1 MSSSQMPTVSS
12 SGPLR
17 RSRRTCKR
25 RTPSGRPTRRKPPR
39 GSSVMALAR
48 YRVALR
54 TPGVARVLSAWLV
67 ARLPSG
73 MSSLAIVLVV
83 AQNQGYG
90 RAGVAVGLSV
100 LMTCISNPPLAR
112 LAVSF
117 GPRAVLC
124 PCIPTPPLARLAVS
138 FGPRA
143 VLLVA
148 SVAYAGCLSALAAVP
163 STSYA
168 AQLACCVGA
177 GLTVPPVIAVVR
189 GLWPRLSPP
198 EEVQALYGLEA
209 TMQELT
215 YIVGP
220 TLVAVLAATA
230 GPDTAVV
237 AAGLL
242 GLVGVLALTTSPA
255 LEAHGGPR
263 QRERHRLLRTSRLP
277 LYVGVAFTLTVAF
290 NMTELAVVAFV
301 SGRHASAAAGIVL
314 AAWSAGSML
323 GGLLFAGRGGR
334 VDDGAV
340 AAGCLGVAAS
350 VAVAA
355 AAPARVGLGVI
366 LFIGGMTIAPALGRL
381 YTRVAGVI
389 PEDATIEAFA
399 WIGVGFLAGA

>member
-1 MSSSQMPTVSS
+1 
-12 SGPLR
+12 
-17 RSRRTCKR
+17 
-25 RTPSGRPTRRKPPR
+25 
-39 GSSVMALAR
+39 MAFTH

-54 TPGVARVLSAWLV
+54 TPGVARVLSTSLI
-67 ARLPSG
+67 ARLPNG

-83 AQNQGYG
+83 SQKQGYG
-90 RAGVAVGLSV
+90 RAGVAVGLSIV
-100 LMTCISNPPLAR
+100 MTCISNPLMAR
-112 LAVSF
+112 W
-117 GPRAVLC
+117 
-124 PCIPTPPLARLAVS
+124 AVS

-148 SVAYAGCLSALAAVP
+148 SVAYAAFLSGLASVP
-163 STSYA
+163 SSSYG

-255 LEAHGGPR
+255 LDAHGGPR
-263 QRERHRLLRTSRLP
+263 QRERHRLLRRSRLP

-301 SGRHASAAAGIVL
+301 SGRHASAGAGVAL

-323 GGLLFAGRGGR
+323 GGLLFAGRGGG

-340 AAGCLGVAAS
+340 AAGCLAVGAS
-350 VAVAA
+350 VATAA
-355 AAPARVGLGVI
+355 ASPGRVGLCVI
-366 LFIGGMTIAPALGRL
+366 LFTGGMTIAPALGRL
-381 YTRVAGVI
+381 YTRVAGVV
-389 PEDATIEAFA
+389 PEGASIEAFA
-399 WIGVGFLAGA
+399 WIGVGFLAGASLGAALGGLTVDALGARPTFLLASVAPALMSGVVLVVARRHSSATNVYPLAS

>member
-1 MSSSQMPTVSS
+1 M
-12 SGPLR
+12 
-17 RSRRTCKR
+17 SRRTCRPLTK
-25 RTPSGRPTRRKPPR
+25 SARPTRPKPPPGR
-39 GSSVMALAR
+39 RVMALAH

-54 TPGVARVLSAWLV
+54 TPGVARVLSTSLV

-83 AQNQGYG
+83 SQNQGYG

-100 LMTCISNPPLAR
+100 VMTCISNPL
-112 LAVSF
+112 
-117 GPRAVLC
+117 
-124 PCIPTPPLARLAVS
+124 LARLAVS

-148 SVAYAGCLSALAAVP
+148 SVAYAGFLSALAAVP

-230 GPDTAVV
+230 GPDTAGG

-242 GLVGVLALTTSPA
+242 GPVGGPSPA
-255 LEAHGGPR
+255 PPPPPPPPRGPR
-263 QRERHRLLRTSRLP
+263 QR
-277 LYVGVAFTLTVAF
+277 
-290 NMTELAVVAFV
+290 
-301 SGRHASAAAGIVL
+301 GR
-314 AAWSAGSML
+314 
-323 GGLLFAGRGGR
+323 
-334 VDDGAV
+334 
-340 AAGCLGVAAS
+340 
-350 VAVAA
+350 
-355 AAPARVGLGVI
+355 
-366 LFIGGMTIAPALGRL
+366 
-381 YTRVAGVI
+381 
-389 PEDATIEAFA
+389 
-399 WIGVGFLAGA
+399 

>member
-1 MSSSQMPTVSS
+1 
-12 SGPLR
+12 
-17 RSRRTCKR
+17 
-25 RTPSGRPTRRKPPR
+25 
-39 GSSVMALAR
+39 MALAH

-54 TPGVARVLSAWLV
+54 TPGVARVLSTSLV

-83 AQNQGYG
+83 SQNQGYG

-100 LMTCISNPPLAR
+100 VMTCISNPLLAR
-112 LAVSF
+112 LAVSL
-117 GPRAVLC
+117 GPRAVL
-124 PCIPTPPLARLAVS
+124 I
-138 FGPRA
+138 
-143 VLLVA
+143 VA
-148 SVAYAGCLSALAAVP
+148 SVAYAGFLAALAAVP

-168 AQLACCVGA
+168 AQLACCVGV

-189 GLWPRLSPP
+189 GLWPRISPP

-209 TMQELT
+209 TLQEVT

-230 GPDTAVV
+230 GAGTAVV

-242 GLVGVLALTTSPA
+242 GLVGVLALATSPA
-255 LEAHGGPR
+255 LDAHGGP
-263 QRERHRLLRTSRLP
+263 QRGERHRLLRTSRLP

-290 NMTELAVVAFV
+290 NMTKLAVVAFV

-355 AAPARVGLGVI
+355 AAPARVGLAVI
-366 LFIGGMTIAPALGRL
+366 LFIGGMTIAPALRRPLTPVAGGIPKRASEE
-381 YTRVAGVI
+381 RVAL
-389 PEDATIEAFA
+389 
-399 WIGVGFLAGA
+399 VGRRC

>member
-17 RSRRTCKR
+17 RWRRTCKPL
-25 RTPSGRPTRRKPPR
+25 TPSGTPTRRKPPR

-54 TPGVARVLSAWLV
+54 TPGVARVLSTSLV

-90 RAGVAVGLSV
+90 RAGVAGGVSG
-100 LMTCISNPPLAR
+100 LMTCISHPLLAR
-112 LAVSF
+112 LAVS
-117 GPRAVLC
+117 L
-124 PCIPTPPLARLAVS
+124 
-138 FGPRA
+138 GPRA

-148 SVAYAGCLSALAAVP
+148 SVAYAGFLSALAAAP
-163 STSYA
+163 STSYG

-230 GPDTAVV
+230 G
-237 AAGLL
+237 
-242 GLVGVLALTTSPA
+242 
-255 LEAHGGPR
+255 
-263 QRERHRLLRTSRLP
+263 
-277 LYVGVAFTLTVAF
+277 
-290 NMTELAVVAFV
+290 
-301 SGRHASAAAGIVL
+301 AST
-314 AAWSAGSML
+314 
-323 GGLLFAGRGGR
+323 
-334 VDDGAV
+334 
-340 AAGCLGVAAS
+340 
-350 VAVAA
+350 A
-355 AAPARVGLGVI
+355 AAPSGCPTLPCILVLAYIPTRCTPSSAR
-366 LFIGGMTIAPALGRL
+366 APG
-381 YTRVAGVI
+381 TRARPGWR
-389 PEDATIEAFA
+389 PRSS
-399 WIGVGFLAGA
+399 FLAVG